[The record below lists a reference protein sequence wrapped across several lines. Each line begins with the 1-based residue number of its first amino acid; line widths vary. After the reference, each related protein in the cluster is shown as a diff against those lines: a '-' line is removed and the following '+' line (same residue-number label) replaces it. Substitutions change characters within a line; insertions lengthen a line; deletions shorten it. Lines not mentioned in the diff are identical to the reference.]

1 MNRLQTRVL
10 IGAGIAVLWLLAF
23 FASGILSWLLAL
35 IAAITTFYAVGLFIY
50 RNSSP
55 WRRLYFPLIQR
66 YAFLGAFHV
75 RLADTAQTEF
85 TPRKPLCV
93 LLKEF
98 QPDFTEEAIE
108 QILDNWQSEFENF
121 DDARLFQQIY
131 QEAGIRSEDLPAK
144 LNTLR
149 TSMIDPQNYNSC
161 FVRHAIGQIIHAKAG
176 NEQKK
181 KYWQAL
187 LSGKVS

>member
-1 MNRLQTRVL
+1 M
-10 IGAGIAVLWLLAF
+10 
-23 FASGILSWLLAL
+23 LSWLLAL

-50 RNSSP
+50 RNSTP

-66 YAFLGAFHV
+66 YAFLGPIHV
-75 RLADTAQTEF
+75 RFADTAQTKF
-85 TPRKPLCV
+85 TPRKPLGV

-108 QILDNWQSEFENF
+108 RILDNWQSEFENF
-121 DDARLFQQIY
+121 DDALLFQQIF
-131 QEAGIRSEDLPAK
+131 QEAGIRSEDLPGK
-144 LNTLR
+144 LNNLR
-149 TSMIDPQNYNSC
+149 TSMIDSQNYNSC